1 MRSHLR
7 EARFLENA
15 IAPIIFSDGRD
26 TIALK
31 KFLEDAIALSY
42 TTLAKIVRTK
52 CQEIKMQV
60 KDMTVEQL
68 TDLIRHI
75 VEQCLEEYFG
85 DPDEGKEIKEEVK
98 QLLMK
103 FRKGKET
110 Y

>member
-1 MRSHLR
+1 
-7 EARFLENA
+7 
-15 IAPIIFSDGRD
+15 
-26 TIALK
+26 
-31 KFLEDAIALSY
+31 
-42 TTLAKIVRTK
+42 
-52 CQEIKMQV
+52 MQV

-75 VEQCLEEYFG
+75 VEQCLDEYFG

-98 QLLMK
+98 QRLME